1 MRTRGSLAALLLL
14 VVGATACTG
23 DAESKAGAASA
34 ASPPT
39 VAAAPQAAP
48 PSTVPVTVPDTINPM
63 DFRPYVTHPLFP
75 LSSLRSLVFSGTERD
90 AESGGTI
97 KTRTEKRLLHK
108 TEVIAGVT
116 VAVLEVKDYEG
127 GKLVEVTEDYFAEH
141 RNGSVWYFGERVN
154 DYEAGKIVGHEG
166 QWLAGQG
173 NNKPGLYLPA
183 APTVGQEYEPERAPG
198 VAELRSK
205 VLQLD
210 AEVTVPAGKYT
221 GCLKTEDFSALDKV
235 TGFSFFCPGAGLVR
249 SEGPSGSTQ
258 LARLS

>member
-1 MRTRGSLAALLLL
+1 M
-14 VVGATACTG
+14 
-23 DAESKAGAASA
+23 
-34 ASPPT
+34 
-39 VAAAPQAAP
+39 
-48 PSTVPVTVPDTINPM
+48 PDTIDPA
-63 DFRPYVTHPLFP
+63 DFRPQVTHPLFP
-75 LSSLRSLVFSGTERD
+75 LASLRRLEFSGTERD
-90 AESGGTI
+90 AETGKTV
-97 KTRTEKRLLHK
+97 KTRTVKRLLHK
-108 TEVIAGVT
+108 TEVIAGVI
-116 VAVLEVKDYEG
+116 VAVLEVKDYED

-154 DYEAGKIVGHEG
+154 DYENGKIVGHEG

-183 APTVGQEYEPERAPG
+183 APMVGQEYEPERAPG

-235 TGFSFFCPGAGLVR
+235 TEFSFFCPGAGLVR
-249 SEGPSGSTQ
+249 SEGPNGSSQ
-258 LARLS
+258 LARIS